1 MRSNFQAA
9 MVSLSF
15 FAFATRESKPRSL
28 LPTILPW
35 IPAIV
40 LRSRAQ

>member
-9 MVSLSF
+9 IISLSF
-15 FAFATRESKPRSL
+15 FALASRESKPRSL
-28 LPTILPW
+28 LSTILPW

-40 LRSRAQ
+40 LISGVQ